1 MSSSF
6 FYALAQSRGAPFSFS
21 EIMHPV
27 ATKHSID
34 TNNTVLVRFVYFMLI
49 LLFSVTVFT
58 KHISRLGSYH
68 YVIIPD
74 FKKFPPE
81 CPMIIFLHN

>member
-6 FYALAQSRGAPFSFS
+6 FMLWRNLAVPLFSFS

-49 LLFSVTVFT
+49 LLFSVTVFS

-68 YVIIPD
+68 YVVIPD

-81 CPMIIFLHN
+81 RPMIILLHN